1 MQRGTTKTLDVEIL
15 VPLEEEREDL
25 YPETK

>member
-1 MQRGTTKTLDVEIL
+1 MQRGTTKTLDIEIL

>member
-1 MQRGTTKTLDVEIL
+1 MQRGTTKTLDIEIL
-15 VPLEEEREDL
+15 VPLQEQREDL